1 MSEIAIGSH
10 HKTIMGNASETPW
23 DQRRA
28 LAEHLNVVDES
39 SFCAV
44 RVARRSFVGSAATA
58 GIAVCGVWPSVMTPR
73 TAGSEFDREG

>member
-1 MSEIAIGSH
+1 VSEIAIGSH

-28 LAEHLNVVDES
+28 LAEQLNVVDES

-44 RVARRSFVGSAATA
+44 RVRPAVLRRFGGYSRN
-58 GIAVCGVWPSVMTPR
+58 CGLR
-73 TAGSEFDREG
+73 CLAIRNDSEDCGK